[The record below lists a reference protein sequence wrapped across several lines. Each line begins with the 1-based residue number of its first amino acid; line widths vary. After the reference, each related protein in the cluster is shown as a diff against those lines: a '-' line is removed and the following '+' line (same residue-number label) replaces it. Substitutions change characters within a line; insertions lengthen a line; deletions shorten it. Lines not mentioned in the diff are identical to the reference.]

1 MDLHRNALPTSATRI
16 LLPSAL
22 PFLILLAVWWVATA
36 FGGIPEVFLP
46 SPLSVLESLAT
57 GFADGSLLRD
67 MAVSAARVF
76 GGFLVSFLLA
86 VPLGVAAGLSNTTRS
101 YIEPLNDFIRYIPV
115 PAMVPL
121 IILWFGLGNISQVAV
136 IVFGT
141 LPQLIVLI
149 ADAISRMPQYVRE
162 LCQSLQL
169 RRLETLWHAVLPYSG
184 PQVYDGSRVAIG
196 WAWSY
201 LLVAEVVGATHGL
214 GQAIVVAQ
222 RFLQTPRVV
231 AAILLVALIGLTV
244 DFVMRKL
251 YPIFFPWVSEV
262 RQAS

>member
-1 MDLHRNALPTSATRI
+1 MATLSGFLRT
-16 LLPSAL
+16 LV
-22 PFLILLAVWWVATA
+22 PFLVVLLLWSLVTATGA
-36 FGGIPEVFLP
+36 IPEVFLP
-46 SPLSVLESLAT
+46 SPYSVFESLIL
-57 GFADGSLLRD
+57 GFVDGSLLKD
-67 MAVSAARVF
+67 MAVSSARVF
-76 GGFLVSFLLA
+76 GGFAVSLFIA
-86 VPLGVAAGLSNTTRS
+86 IPLGLVAGLHDKTRRFV
-101 YIEPLNDFIRYIPV
+101 EPLNDFIRYVPV
-115 PAMVPL
+115 PAIVPL

-149 ADAISRMPQYVRE
+149 ADAISRVPQYVGE
-162 LCQSLQL
+162 VCKSLHL
-169 RRLETLWHAVLPYSG
+169 RPTEALWHAILPCSG

-201 LLVAEVVGATHGL
+201 LLVAEIVGATYGL

-231 AAILLVALIGLTV
+231 AAILLVALIGLAI
-244 DFVMRKL
+244 DFVMRQL
-251 YPIFFPWVSEV
+251 YPIIFPWVSEI

>member
-1 MDLHRNALPTSATRI
+1 MATLSAFLPALASFFALLLIWSLVTATGMI
-16 LLPSAL
+16 AP
-22 PFLILLAVWWVATA
+22 
-36 FGGIPEVFLP
+36 VFLP
-46 SPLSVLESLAT
+46 SPNSVLESLIS
-57 GFADGSLLRD
+57 GFVDASLLKD

-76 GGFLVSFLLA
+76 GGFLVSLA
-86 VPLGVAAGLSNTTRS
+86 IAAPLGLAAGLHDKTRG
-101 YIEPLNDFIRYIPV
+101 YLEPLNDFIRYIPV
-115 PAMVPL
+115 PAIVPL
-121 IILWFGLGNISQVAV
+121 IILWFGLGNTSQVAV

-162 LCQSLQL
+162 VCQSLQL
-169 RRLETLWHAVLPYSG
+169 RPIEALCHAVLPYSG

-201 LLVAEVVGATHGL
+201 LLVAEIVGATHGL

-231 AAILLVALIGLTV
+231 AAILLVAFIGLTI
-244 DFVMRKL
+244 DFVMRHL
-251 YPIFFPWVSEV
+251 YPVLFPWVSEI